1 MSSARLPCKM
11 RVAKIRDL
19 TPEIRELCL
28 EAFEPSEFKFR
39 AGQFGMLHVPAEPKA
54 QLRAYSYASDERNTK
69 GFRLVFKTVPNG
81 VASNYV
87 WSLKGSEILNFT
99 GPFGRLFFHE
109 PPTEQIIFL
118 NTGSG
123 VSQHICYLESKKD
136 QYPDLKYRLLFGVRT
151 EKDIYYRPELEALKK
166 SLKNFSYDF
175 VLSRGSESWQGLRG
189 YVQNHIQE
197 LNYTT
202 VPTTFY
208 MCGNGAMIKD
218 VKSILGASGF
228 DKTRIHAEA
237 FD

>member
-1 MSSARLPCKM
+1 MSSARIPCKM
-11 RVAKIRDL
+11 RVAKIRDH
-19 TPEIRELCL
+19 TPEIRELWL
-28 EAFEPSEFKFR
+28 EAVEPSEFKFR
-39 AGQFGMLHVPAEPKA
+39 AGQFGMLHVPGEPKA
-54 QLRAYSYASDERNTK
+54 HLRAYSYASDERNVK

-81 VASNYV
+81 LASTYV
-87 WSLKGSEILNFT
+87 WGLKGDETLTFT

-136 QYPDLKYRLLFGVRT
+136 QFPDLKYKLLFGVRT
-151 EKDIYYRPELEALKK
+151 EKDIYYQPELESLKK

-175 VLSRGSESWQGLRG
+175 VLSRGSEAWQGKRG
-189 YVQNHIQE
+189 YVQNHIAE
-197 LNYTT
+197 FDYMNI
-202 VPTTFY
+202 PTTFY

-218 VKSILGASGF
+218 VKSILEASGF
-228 DKTRIHAEA
+228 EKTRIHAEA